1 MSQAKFN
8 VLYKYTVEDV
18 VKQILAKEFSYY
30 EFLHSHDVYQNFT
43 ENDLDRIATLTNN
56 WPRLLVA

>member
-1 MSQAKFN
+1 MSAKYN

-18 VKQILAKEFSYY
+18 AKQILNKEFSYY
-30 EFLHSHDVYQNFT
+30 EFLHSNDVYENFT
-43 ENDLDRIATLTNN
+43 ESDLDRIATLTNS